1 MHSPVT
7 STLRGKDITAAAVT
21 TTTAATTTCQVDVD
35 VAARAT
41 KSLLDAFNADPI
53 KAVQEEIMVAIGTP
67 VLDINPDDPYYL
79 NCSTDVAY
87 MRIDTENLNEHCEQV
102 TCCCEIRPISGE
114 FRIHLIGDDYAV
126 VDTRNTDH
134 LLQPWVLCSRNADL
148 TLRYQNSR
156 TNTPFVHNAANHIY
170 APLPQLVEDYVANTL
185 QRTVL
190 DGRAITGA
198 ITDNTEPDVLPFELS
213 LDDYLTTQCDFE
225 AFNEY
230 LTAQRDSA
238 KYTICWD
245 HYGCGDN
252 TTYVDTHC
260 EINTAMALPLK
271 LVAAAASHSS
281 AAELSRRL
289 FGARATKN
297 VVRAVGQAPSLG
309 ALACALALITDDTP
323 PDWIAGII
331 GAVNDY
337 SASTR
342 TQYDLDHDATASM
355 ATALALMQPYIAAL
369 DSRSYTRMLKPLVT
383 GKISFAEQ
391 LLACAGGDCSD
402 INNPYNLNA
411 AGAYCAIS
419 AAQPTS
425 LHYNDVI
432 RDIDTTA
439 TRTLGDYIRACGK
452 AAGDIH
458 NNLHRGNDTRSAQL
472 SITTFLDWSTSP
484 AGKKWKRD
492 YDSADTY
499 FTKMLNAYVYT
510 QLVERLDGMVIPDID
525 VQLHV
530 ARSTA
535 EYISLGTTL
544 SNCIKSYT
552 YKPESCS
559 IIAICETGIT
569 SKPVAAMEITPQTNT
584 NSMINQL
591 YAKANS
597 SYRHAKRIRELVG
610 SEAANLRAQLRE
622 QD

>member
-1 MHSPVT
+1 MHSPIT
-7 STLRGKDITAAAVT
+7 STLRGKDIAATAAV
-21 TTTAATTTCQVDVD
+21 TTAATTTCQVDVD

-41 KSLLDAFNADPI
+41 QSLLDAFNADPI
-53 KAVQEEIMVAIGTP
+53 NAVQEEIMVATGTP
-67 VLDINPDDPYYL
+67 VLDINPDNPYYL

-156 TNTPFVHNAANHIY
+156 TNTPFVHKAANHIY
-170 APLPQLVEDYVANTL
+170 APLPQLVEDYVTNTL

-198 ITDNTEPDVLPFELS
+198 ITSNTEPDVLPFELS
-213 LDDYLTTQCDFE
+213 LDDYLTAKCDFDV
-225 AFNEY
+225 FNEY
-230 LTAQRDSA
+230 IATVRDSA

-252 TTYVDTHC
+252 TTYIDTHC
-260 EINTAMALPLK
+260 EINTAMALPAE

-289 FGARATKN
+289 FSARTTKN

-323 PDWIAGII
+323 PDWIANII

-337 SASTR
+337 CASTR
-342 TQYDLDHDATASM
+342 TQYDLEHDVAASM
-355 ATALALMQPYIAAL
+355 ATALALIQPYIVAL
-369 DSRSYTRMLKPLVT
+369 DTRSYTRMLKPLVT

-419 AAQPTS
+419 AARPTS

-432 RDIDTTA
+432 RDIHTTA
-439 TRTLGDYIRACGK
+439 TRTLGEYIRACGK
-452 AAGDIH
+452 AVGDIH
-458 NNLHRGNDTRSAQL
+458 SNLHRHSDTRVTPL
-472 SITTFLDWSTSP
+472 SITAFLLWSKSP

-499 FTKMLNAYVYT
+499 FSKALNTYVYT
-510 QLVERLDGMVIPDID
+510 QLVERLDGMVIPDIN
-525 VQLHV
+525 VQLHL

-544 SNCIKSYT
+544 SNCIKDYT
-552 YKPESCS
+552 YKPENRS
-559 IIAICETGIT
+559 IIAICETGTT
-569 SKPVAAMEITPQTNT
+569 SKPVAAMELSPHTNI

-597 SYRHAKRIRELVG
+597 PYRYTKHIRELV
-610 SEAANLRAQLRE
+610 SVEADTLRVQLRAQ
-622 QD
+622 D